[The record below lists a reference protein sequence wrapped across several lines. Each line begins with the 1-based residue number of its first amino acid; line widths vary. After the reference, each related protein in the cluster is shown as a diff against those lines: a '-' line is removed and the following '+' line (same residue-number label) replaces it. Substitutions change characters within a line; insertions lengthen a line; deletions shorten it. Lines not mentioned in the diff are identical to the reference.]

1 MYHAYTHKQISFLSY
16 NVKESS
22 CFTDRFVVK
31 GKKVSG
37 NHKFDKWCAKE
48 DIDHRL
54 TAPRT
59 PKTNGMV
66 ERVNGTIKNATVKCT
81 TYSCLEKMTKN
92 LFGFLIFY
100 NFERRHSSLKK
111 SLSI

>member
-1 MYHAYTHKQISFLSY
+1 MLTDNGL
-16 NVKESS
+16 E
-22 CFTDRFVVK
+22 FTDRFVAK

-92 LFGFLIFY
+92 LFGFCQPQAKMSYLTQ
-100 NFERRHSSLKK
+100 SKMSGLKW
-111 SLSI
+111 

>member
-1 MYHAYTHKQISFLSY
+1 MLTDNGL
-16 NVKESS
+16 E
-22 CFTDRFVVK
+22 FTDRFVAK

-81 TYSCLEKMTKN
+81 TFLPLATKRSVN
-92 LFGFLIFY
+92 S
-100 NFERRHSSLKK
+100 NP
-111 SLSI
+111 LSVSM